1 MSEIKLKP
9 CPSCG
14 GEGIFEAID
23 IKTYAR
29 EITIIFK
36 VKCKKCG
43 VSLPKIYEIKY
54 KMMDTG
60 DMTAETDQAL
70 EAAEAWNRRA
80 GQEDN
85 ADGI

>member
-14 GEGIFEAID
+14 GECIYEVID

-43 VSLPKIYEIKY
+43 IRLPKTYEIKY

-60 DMTAETDQAL
+60 DMAAETEQVL
-70 EAAEAWNRRA
+70 EAAEEWNRRA
-80 GQEDN
+80 GQEECR
-85 ADGI
+85 